1 MLLQLKYVLKKLK
14 LVLKIFNLKY
24 KKKNLK
30 TYIFYRYNYINLYS
44 KIDNYGNEFINNYN
58 LKSII

>member
-1 MLLQLKYVLKKLK
+1 MSE
-14 LVLKIFNLKY
+14 
-24 KKKNLK
+24 
-30 TYIFYRYNYINLYS
+30 FYYINLYS